1 MQRLSEH
8 VKCHCKKYITIRHS
22 NINLKDGAYFVVR
35 STRALKLQS
44 LLKIYDGQGL
54 FLGWVFFLQGWSE
67 PWFLW
72 RQRGKLILL
81 LLICARKMFQLPAF
95 MGKRCPVLLAVS
107 LSLYIYRGTDCDI
120 TWLTEP

>member
-54 FLGWVFFLQGWSE
+54 FLGWVFFFCRDGANHGFCGDKEAS
-67 PWFLW
+67 
-72 RQRGKLILL
+72 
-81 LLICARKMFQLPAF
+81 
-95 MGKRCPVLLAVS
+95 
-107 LSLYIYRGTDCDI
+107 
-120 TWLTEP
+120 